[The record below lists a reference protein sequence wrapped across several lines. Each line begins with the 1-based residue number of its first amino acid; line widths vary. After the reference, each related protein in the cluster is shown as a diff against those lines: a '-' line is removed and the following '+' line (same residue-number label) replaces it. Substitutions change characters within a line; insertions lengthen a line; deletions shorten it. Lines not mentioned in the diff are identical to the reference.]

1 LCHRRTFQENNWDIV
16 RNNIPVFFIQDGIK
30 FPDMVHAVK
39 QDPDCAL
46 PQAQSAHDNLW
57 DFISLTPE
65 SIHMIM
71 WVMSDRAIP
80 RLFRFMGGFGVKI
93 VCRSARSHS
102 PWSRIRYKCSNATS
116 KTADFR

>member
-80 RLFRFMGGFGVKI
+80 RLFRFMGGFGVSARFGLVVYNQSR
-93 VCRSARSHS
+93 VCRRG
-102 PWSRIRYKCSNATS
+102 
-116 KTADFR
+116 